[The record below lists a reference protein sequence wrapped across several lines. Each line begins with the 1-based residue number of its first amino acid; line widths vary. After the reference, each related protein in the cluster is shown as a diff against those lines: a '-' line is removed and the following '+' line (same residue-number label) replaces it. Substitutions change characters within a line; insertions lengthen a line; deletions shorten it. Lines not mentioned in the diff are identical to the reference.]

1 MIKKKIKGVNGIVIK
16 KRGFIFI
23 IFKKAFFEIGE
34 FNIPANGCHCDH
46 SDRFAVTFRKI

>member
-16 KRGFIFI
+16 KRGFILL
-23 IFKKAFFEIGE
+23 FFEIGE